1 MSPPKRRETGI
12 LVSLFMRFSFF
23 NWQQL
28 LTSVVKQLPRL
39 NRLPA
44 DQVEIRSQVS
54 NRQRIVSVGMLC
66 PPCCTRIDASDS
78 VTCEC

>member
-12 LVSLFMRFSFF
+12 LVSLFMRFSLFK
-23 NWQQL
+23 WQQL

-44 DQVEIRSQVS
+44 DQMEISQPRVKSPTYCIGRNVVS
-54 NRQRIVSVGMLC
+54 TVLHTNRRI
-66 PPCCTRIDASDS
+66 
-78 VTCEC
+78 